1 MINEVKEVWAK
12 RELLWELVTKEIRL
26 RYRRSAL
33 GFLWSLLHPLLMM
46 GVFTLVFSR
55 FPKLMGQLSVP
66 YYLFF
71 LVGYLCWNYFSV
83 SLSNSHMSIIAN
95 ATLVK
100 QVYFP
105 RQVLPLATVIANFF
119 HILLAFVLLTVYLL
133 IFTPHLS
140 YRVVFFP
147 VVIALETLLVLGFSL
162 IISSLNVFFRD
173 VGQMLEVILTF
184 WFYLTPIF
192 YPLSIFGPND
202 RLIVTFLKLNPI
214 TEIVE
219 LYRWCLL
226 DGFEFEP
233 MMVVYP
239 LLVGVF
245 LLLLGRSIF
254 AKLSSSFAKEM

>member
-1 MINEVKEVWAK
+1 MISELKEIWAK

-55 FPKLMGQLSVP
+55 FPKLMGELTVP

-95 ATLVK
+95 ATIVK
-100 QVYFP
+100 QVFFP
-105 RQVLPLATVIANFF
+105 RQVLPLAAVISNFF
-119 HILLAFVLLTVYLL
+119 HILLAFLLLIIYLL
-133 IFTPHLS
+133 IFTQHLS
-140 YRVVFFP
+140 YRIVFFP
-147 VVIALETLLVLGFSL
+147 VAIALETLLILGLSL
-162 IISSLNVFFRD
+162 IVSSLNVFFRD
-173 VGQMLEVILTF
+173 VGQILEVVLTF

-202 RLIVTFLKLNPI
+202 RLIVSLLKLNPI
-214 TEIVE
+214 TEIVG

-233 MMVVYP
+233 IMVLYP
-239 LLVGVF
+239 LLVGIV
-245 LLLLGRSIF
+245 LLLVGRSVF
-254 AKLSSSFAKEM
+254 AKLSPSFAKEL